1 MTTTASATGAA
12 APTAARWLF
21 APLPVARV
29 AWLRTL
35 VYLFVPLDVLV
46 TTPWVARHD
55 TAPASLYR
63 PLQLDRLLGLPA
75 PTTVVVHVVEI
86 ALLAASLAAATGR
99 LPRLLGSAV
108 LVLYLEWM
116 LIAFSWGKV
125 DHDRFAFLVAL
136 AVLPTA
142 GRATRHNLGTSE
154 AAGFALR
161 VTGLAVVATYLLSVV
176 AKARF
181 GGGVLHWLDSA
192 VFVRAVLR
200 RGTALGTPLLNHT
213 WALHAGQY
221 VLVALELAS
230 PLLLVLRGQAL
241 WLLIGGYVAFHLMT
255 WASIGIVFLPHL
267 VCLLALLPLERL
279 SGGTRPLRWR
289 QRAGGGAAGELAA
302 VSGDSGVDAGGQP
315 RQRRRQQQR
324 TR

>member
-1 MTTTASATGAA
+1 MS
-12 APTAARWLF
+12 WLLS
-21 APLPVARV
+21 PLPLARV

-35 VYLFVPLDVLV
+35 VYLFVPLDVLL

-63 PLQLDRLLGLPA
+63 PLQLDRLLSLPA
-75 PTTVVVHVVEI
+75 PSSLLVHLVEI
-86 ALLAASLAAATGR
+86 ALLACSLAAATGR
-99 LPRLLGSAV
+99 LPRLLGTAV
-108 LVLYLEWM
+108 FVLYLEWM
-116 LIAFSWGKV
+116 LIAFSYAKV

-142 GRATRHNLGTSE
+142 GLATRRDRGSSE

-161 VTGLAVVATYLLSVV
+161 VTGLAVVVTYLLSVV

-181 GGGVLHWLDSA
+181 GGGLEHWLASA

-200 RGTALGTPLLNHT
+200 RGTVLGTPLLGHT

-221 VLVALELAS
+221 VLVVLELAS
-230 PLLLVLRGQAL
+230 PLLLVLRGRAL
-241 WLLIGGYVAFHLMT
+241 HLLVAGYVVFHLMT

-267 VCLLALLPLERL
+267 VCLLALLPLEQL
-279 SGGTRPLRWR
+279 GALRR
-289 QRAGGGAAGELAA
+289 GEGAGGGAAGELAA
-302 VSGDSGVDAGGQP
+302 VGGDRGVDAGRDP

-324 TR
+324 AG